1 MRDKLIIAK
10 KIGIS
15 TIILV
20 ILLVA
25 ISHSTPNETT
35 TTPKA
40 AIKNVQDSYK
50 TDTLTNVGQT
60 AITQTGNQ
68 AIEMACNDGSSQAC
82 STTQSTVA
90 TSSAIYSIVLV
101 LLFVFGIIAFVKWG
115 IAAIGSVI
123 SIFN

>member
-40 AIKNVQDSYK
+40 AIKNAQDSYK

-60 AITQTGNQ
+60 AIDQTGNQ
-68 AIEMACNDGSSQAC
+68 AIEMACKDGSSQAC
-82 STTQSTVA
+82 NTTQSTVA
-90 TSSAIYSIVLV
+90 TSSAIYSIVLAS
-101 LLFVFGIIAFVKWG
+101 LFVIGIIAFAKWG

-123 SIFN
+123 SMFT

>member
-1 MRDKLIIAK
+1 MAK

-15 TIILV
+15 AIVLV
-20 ILLVA
+20 LLLVA
-25 ISHSTPNETT
+25 IFHSTPNETT

-60 AITQTGNQ
+60 AIDQTGNQ
-68 AIEMACNDGSSQAC
+68 AVTMVCKDGSSQAC
-82 STTQSTVA
+82 STAQSTVA
-90 TSSAIYSIVLV
+90 TGSAIYSIVLV